1 MIQISETA
9 ARKIRTLMA
18 KQGIDEGGLRV
29 GVKGGGCSG
38 LSYTFA
44 WERKPRLGDE
54 VYEGSDGA
62 KLFVDRKSLL
72 YLDGTVLD
80 YDTSLISKG
89 FVFNNPNAK
98 TTCGCGSSFGRIEK
112 CDVSLLSTIP
122 TVQICRT
129 CGGGAPVDV
138 HFCPQCTKILTLARQ
153 GDYFSFLGVP
163 RKLNL
168 DVADLEQR
176 FRALSRQFHPD
187 YFYNATPAER
197 RASLERS
204 SYLNDAYRTLRQPI
218 PRVEY
223 LLSVEGMDRRRSERG
238 DAAAEPDN
246 KVPPALLEEV
256 FALNEELDA
265 VRELRSSGA
274 PADEWKGRLQTAR
287 EPIERKRSEHEAQLE
302 ALFAKWDDVVD
313 RGAGEDDRRQVLH
326 ALRER
331 MLERNYIQNL
341 LAGIERELAQ

>member
-1 MIQISETA
+1 
-9 ARKIRTLMA
+9 
-18 KQGIDEGGLRV
+18 
-29 GVKGGGCSG
+29 
-38 LSYTFA
+38 
-44 WERKPRLGDE
+44 
-54 VYEGSDGA
+54 
-62 KLFVDRKSLL
+62 
-72 YLDGTVLD
+72 
-80 YDTSLISKG
+80 
-89 FVFNNPNAK
+89 
-98 TTCGCGSSFGRIEK
+98 
-112 CDVSLLSTIP
+112 
-122 TVQICRT
+122 
-129 CGGGAPVDV
+129 V

-168 DVADLEQR
+168 DAADLEQR

-223 LLSVEGMDRRRSERG
+223 LLSLEGMDRRRSERS
-238 DAAAEPDN
+238 DAAPEPDS

-265 VRELRSSGA
+265 VRELRSAGA
-274 PADEWKGRLQTAR
+274 PANEWKGRLQAAR
-287 EPIERKRSEHEAQLE
+287 EPIERKRTGHEAELE
-302 ALFAKWDDVVD
+302 SLFAKWDDLVD

-341 LAGIERELAQ
+341 LAGIERELSQ